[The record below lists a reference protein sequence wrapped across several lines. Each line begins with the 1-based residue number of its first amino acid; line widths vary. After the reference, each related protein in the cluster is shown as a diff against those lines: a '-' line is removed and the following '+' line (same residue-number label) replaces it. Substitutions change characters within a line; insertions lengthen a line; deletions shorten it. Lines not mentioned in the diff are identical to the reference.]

1 MWSDSAEDSQLS
13 DLRLQ
18 TGFHLTAQW
27 LKDLA
32 AKHPRIEHLSIT
44 TPCEQITVDSCVNPF
59 EDFAN
64 LKSLDLTHGYGENG
78 EPHYGNPQAVGP
90 ILDRLRLQSLKISNS
105 VPKALTTPNLNKLL
119 VHLQID
125 YCLGMK
131 DAERIIFNCR
141 RLESLQFTRFCIRD
155 PYTDDV
161 DRDYPPMIQSHHQMS
176 PHLNSATFALDDVN
190 SNVVR

>member
-1 MWSDSAEDSQLS
+1 MP
-13 DLRLQ
+13 

-44 TPCEQITVDSCVNPF
+44 TPCEQNTVDSCVNPF

-64 LKSLDLTHGYGENG
+64 LKSLDQTHGYGENG

>member
-1 MWSDSAEDSQLS
+1 MVNFGDNQPSEQQQEPPAQQQHPQQL
-13 DLRLQ
+13 
-18 TGFHLTAQW
+18 W
-27 LKDLA
+27 
-32 AKHPRIEHLSIT
+32 I
-44 TPCEQITVDSCVNPF
+44 
-59 EDFAN
+59 
-64 LKSLDLTHGYGENG
+64 LTHGYRENG

-125 YCLGMK
+125 YCLDMK
-131 DAERIIFNCR
+131 DAKRIIFNFR
-141 RLESLQFTRFCIRD
+141 WLESLQFTRFCIRD